1 METPLFGGGQSIIC
15 QLLKVR
21 AGVSFLTQQRI
32 LRKVSYLLSF
42 SGLTVWLFWVPTHL
56 MPADPVSRHVE
67 DFGCDLEKSK
77 VKAQQIFEE
86 LEARDHLLVPYGRV
100 NGLISP
106 EERQANKEAS
116 KRKWEE
122 EQEESFMW
130 YSRGGDP

>member
-1 METPLFGGGQSIIC
+1 M
-15 QLLKVR
+15 
-21 AGVSFLTQQRI
+21 
-32 LRKVSYLLSF
+32 
-42 SGLTVWLFWVPTHL
+42 
-56 MPADPVSRHVE
+56 E
-67 DFGCDLEKSK
+67 DFGCDLQKSK
-77 VKAQQIFEE
+77 VKAQHIFEE

-130 YSRGGDP
+130 YSRGGDDEGVEQVPQREITTPPLPLVASSLLHARTPVCVSEPMVSTKR